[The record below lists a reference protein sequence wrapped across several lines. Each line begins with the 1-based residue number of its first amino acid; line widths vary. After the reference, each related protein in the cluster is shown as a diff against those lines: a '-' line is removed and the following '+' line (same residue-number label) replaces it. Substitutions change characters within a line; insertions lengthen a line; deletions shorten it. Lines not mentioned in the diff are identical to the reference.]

1 MKRISTR
8 TAAETSNWVPIVAG
22 TPRKQR
28 GNEMREFEG
37 YGTKRPTLETT
48 KNIRVSPLEKAFEL
62 HHVGGDKRISKT
74 EGKSGGCQINYSGGM
89 E

>member
-1 MKRISTR
+1 
-8 TAAETSNWVPIVAG
+8 
-22 TPRKQR
+22 
-28 GNEMREFEG
+28 MREFEG

-74 EGKSGGCQINYSGGM
+74 EGNR
-89 E
+89 